1 MNAPVDVDR
10 GALLCALVLAPT
22 TFARN
27 RFFSLFTETT
37 ARRAR
42 SRATQLR
49 TIVRHLAHDNPRAE
63 LLELTQ
69 REDGS
74 FLLRYGIERLKL
86 LRTSVLA
93 RLELALVRFALS
105 HRVRAG
111 TEPLVAPL
119 QVTAEDRALVV
130 AAIAKL
136 GDKLEL
142 PFSIDENDPAP
153 PAGEYHP
160 SSSQGD
166 S

>member
-27 RFFSLFTETT
+27 RFFTLFTETT

-49 TIVRHLAHDNPRAE
+49 TIVRHLAHDPRAE
-63 LLELTQ
+63 LLELSP
-69 REDGS
+69 REDGA

-105 HRVRAG
+105 HRVRTG

-119 QVTAEDRALVV
+119 QLTSEDRALVV

-136 GDKLEL
+136 GEKLDL
-142 PFSIDENDPAP
+142 PFSIDENDPAL
-153 PAGEYHP
+153 PAEEYHP

>member
-1 MNAPVDVDR
+1 MTAPVDVDR

-27 RFFSLFTETT
+27 RFFTLFTETT
-37 ARRAR
+37 ARRTR

-49 TIVRHLAHDNPRAE
+49 TIVRHLSHENPRAE
-63 LLELTQ
+63 VIELAL

-74 FLLRYGIERLKL
+74 HVLRYSIESLKL

-105 HRVRAG
+105 RREPTGA
-111 TEPLVAPL
+111 EPLAAPL
-119 QVTAEDRALVV
+119 RLSSEDRALVV

-136 GDKLEL
+136 GDKLDL
-142 PFSIDENDPAP
+142 PFSLDESGPVTAV
-153 PAGEYHP
+153 
-160 SSSQGD
+160 
-166 S
+166 